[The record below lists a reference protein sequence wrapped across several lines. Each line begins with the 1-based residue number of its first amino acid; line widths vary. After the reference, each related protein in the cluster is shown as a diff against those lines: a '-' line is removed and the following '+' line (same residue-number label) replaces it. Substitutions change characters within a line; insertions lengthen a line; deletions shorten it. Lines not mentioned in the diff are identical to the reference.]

1 LDVLAYACMPLEDYT
16 MNKTK
21 KDSIT
26 VKEFGPIQEVNA
38 ELGDLTVLIG
48 AQASGKSLFLQ
59 MFKLIKDRVAIL
71 KSLENYGFV
80 VNNKLENL
88 LNRYLGEGLSS
99 MWTEKS
105 EFILNDKVYTRECFE
120 RLPEGNPADKVF
132 YIPAQRIL
140 SIADGRPKYFMEFS
154 ENDPFVL
161 RKFSDTLRLLV
172 QNGLGDSG
180 VLFPLPN
187 RLKSTIKRM
196 YNKAIFHGGKIVFDE
211 RGGQRKIAMDVENMH
226 LPLMTWS
233 AGQKEFMPL
242 LMAFYCLSGP
252 PQRVVNRKQYQ
263 YIILEEPE
271 MGLHPL
277 AIQTIILQMI
287 ELIHAGYKVVVS
299 THSPIL
305 LEFVWAY
312 NYLKNIPEKKRVGA
326 LCEVFGIQSSKKN
339 NLNFL
344 NDIFEKDIKTYY
356 FSRNTSGK
364 VEAKDI
370 SSLDVYSEDVAINE
384 WGGLTQFSSK
394 ANEVVSKYMAQYG
407 E

>member
-1 LDVLAYACMPLEDYT
+1 

-120 RLPEGNPADKVF
+120 RLPEGDPADKVF

-187 RLKSTIKRM
+187 RLKSTIKSM

-211 RGGQRKIAMDVENMH
+211 KGGQRKIAMDVENMH

-271 MGLHPL
+271 MVLHPL

-287 ELIHAGYKVVVS
+287 EFIHAGYKVVVS

-326 LCEVFGIQSSKKN
+326 LCEVFGIQSSKKD

-344 NDIFEKDIKTYY
+344 NDIYEKDIKTYY

-384 WGGLTQFSSK
+384 RGGLTQFSSK

>member
-1 LDVLAYACMPLEDYT
+1 

-211 RGGQRKIAMDVENMH
+211 KGGQRKIAMDVENMH

-344 NDIFEKDIKTYY
+344 NDIYEKDIKTYY

>member
-1 LDVLAYACMPLEDYT
+1 M
-16 MNKTK
+16 MNQIQEEV
-21 KDSIT
+21 KDRFI
-26 VKEFGPIQEVNA
+26 VKNFGPIHEVNV
-38 ELGDLTVLIG
+38 ELGDLTVLVG

-59 MFKLIKDRVAIL
+59 MFKLIKDKNAIL

-80 VNNKLENL
+80 VNNNLENL
-88 LNRYLGEGLSS
+88 LNRYLGEGLSK
-99 MWTEKS
+99 MWTDKS
-105 EFILNDKVYTRECFE
+105 EFISNDETYIREKFE
-120 RLPEGNPADKVF
+120 SPAEGDPADEVF

-161 RKFSDTLRLLV
+161 RKFSDTLRLFV
-172 QNGLGDSG
+172 QSGLGDSG
-180 VLFPLPN
+180 KLYPLPN
-187 RLKSTIKRM
+187 RLKSIIKRK
-196 YNKAIFHGGKIVFDE
+196 YDKTIFHGGEIVFDE
-211 RGGQRKIAMDVENMH
+211 KGGQRKIAMNVEDMH

-252 PQRVVNRKQYQ
+252 PQPVVNRSQYK
-263 YIILEEPE
+263 YIIMEEPE

-277 AIQTIILQMI
+277 AIQATILQMI
-287 ELIHAGYKVVVS
+287 EFIHNGHKVIVS
-299 THSPIL
+299 THSPML

-312 NYLKNIPEKKRVGA
+312 NCLKKIPEDKRVDA
-326 LCEVFGIQSSKKN
+326 LCELFDIQCSKN
-339 NLNFL
+339 NRKFL
-344 NDIFEKDIKTYY
+344 NCIYGKDIKTYY
-356 FSRNTSGK
+356 FSRNAAGK

-370 SSLDVYSEDVAINE
+370 SSLDVFSEDVAINE

-394 ANEVVSKYMAQYG
+394 TNDIVSKYMAQYG

>member
-1 LDVLAYACMPLEDYT
+1 MLAYACMPLEDYT

-120 RLPEGNPADKVF
+120 RLPEGDPADKVF

-187 RLKSTIKRM
+187 RLKSTIKSM

-211 RGGQRKIAMDVENMH
+211 KGGQRKIAMDVENMH

-287 ELIHAGYKVVVS
+287 EFIHAGYKVVVS

-326 LCEVFGIQSSKKN
+326 LCEVFGIQSSKKD

-344 NDIFEKDIKTYY
+344 NDIYEKDIKTYY

>member
-1 LDVLAYACMPLEDYT
+1 M
-16 MNKTK
+16 MNQIQEEV
-21 KDSIT
+21 KDRFI
-26 VKEFGPIQEVNA
+26 VKNFGPIHEVNV
-38 ELGDLTVLIG
+38 ELGDLTVLVG

-59 MFKLIKDRVAIL
+59 MFKLIKDKNAIL

-80 VNNKLENL
+80 VNNNLENL
-88 LNRYLGEGLSS
+88 LNRYLGEGLSK
-99 MWTEKS
+99 MLTDKS
-105 EFILNDKVYTRECFE
+105 EFISNDETYIREKFE
-120 RLPEGNPADKVF
+120 SPAEGDPADEVF

-161 RKFSDTLRLLV
+161 RKFSDTLRLFV
-172 QNGLGDSG
+172 QSGLGDSG
-180 VLFPLPN
+180 KLYPLPN
-187 RLKSTIKRM
+187 RLKSIIKRK
-196 YNKAIFHGGKIVFDE
+196 YDKTIFHGGEIVFDE
-211 RGGQRKIAMDVENMH
+211 KGGQRKIAMNVEDMH

-252 PQRVVNRKQYQ
+252 PQPVVNRSQYKH
-263 YIILEEPE
+263 IILEEPE

-277 AIQTIILQMI
+277 AIQAIILQMI
-287 ELIHAGYKVVVS
+287 EFIHNGHKVIVS
-299 THSPIL
+299 THSPML

-312 NYLKNIPEKKRVGA
+312 NCLKKIPEDKRVDA
-326 LCEVFGIQSSKKN
+326 LCELFDIQCSKN
-339 NLNFL
+339 NRKFL
-344 NDIFEKDIKTYY
+344 NCIYGKDIKTYY
-356 FSRNTSGK
+356 FSRNAAGK

-370 SSLDVYSEDVAINE
+370 SSLDVFSEDVAINE

-394 ANEVVSKYMAQYG
+394 TNDIVSKYMAQYG

>member
-1 LDVLAYACMPLEDYT
+1 
-16 MNKTK
+16 MNTVQ
-21 KDSIT
+21 KDQIT
-26 VKEFGPIQEVNA
+26 VRNLGPIQEVDI
-38 ELGDLTVLIG
+38 ELGDLTVLVG

-59 MFKLIKDRVAIL
+59 MFKLMKDRSAIL
-71 KSLENYGFV
+71 RSLENYGFV

-99 MWTEKS
+99 LWTAETAL
-105 EFILNDKVYTRECFE
+105 ILNDKAYTRACLESSSK
-120 RLPEGNPADKVF
+120 GNPADKVF

-161 RKFSDTLRLLV
+161 RQFSDTLRLLI
-172 QNGLGDSG
+172 QNGLGESG

-187 RLKSTIKRM
+187 RLKSTIKNM
-196 YNKAIFHGGKIVFDE
+196 YDKAIFHGGKIVLGE
-211 RGGQRKIAMDVENMH
+211 KGGQRKIAMNVEGVH

-252 PQRVVNRKQYQ
+252 PQSVVNRKQYE

-287 ELIHAGYKVVVS
+287 EFIHAGYKVIVS
-299 THSPIL
+299 THSPVL

-312 NYLKNIPEKKRVGA
+312 NYLKCIPKDKRIVA
-326 LCEVFGIQSSKKN
+326 LCEVFGVQDSMRN
-339 NLNFL
+339 NLGFM
-344 NDIFEKDIKTYY
+344 KDIYEKEVRTYF
-356 FSRNTSGK
+356 FSRHSTGK
-364 VEAKDI
+364 VTVKDI
-370 SSLDVYSEDVAINE
+370 TSLDVFSEDVDENE
-384 WGGLTQFSSK
+384 WGGLTQFSTK
-394 ANEVVSKYMAQYG
+394 ANEVVSKYMARYG

>member
-1 LDVLAYACMPLEDYT
+1 

-21 KDSIT
+21 NDSIT

-187 RLKSTIKRM
+187 RLKSTIKKM

-211 RGGQRKIAMDVENMH
+211 KGGQRKIAMDVENMH

-287 ELIHAGYKVVVS
+287 EFIHAGYKVVVS

-326 LCEVFGIQSSKKN
+326 LCEVFGIQSSKKD

-344 NDIFEKDIKTYY
+344 NDIYEKGIKTYY

>member
-1 LDVLAYACMPLEDYT
+1 MLAYACMPLEDYT

-211 RGGQRKIAMDVENMH
+211 KGGQRKIAMDVENMH

>member
-1 LDVLAYACMPLEDYT
+1 
-16 MNKTK
+16 
-21 KDSIT
+21 
-26 VKEFGPIQEVNA
+26 
-38 ELGDLTVLIG
+38 
-48 AQASGKSLFLQ
+48 
-59 MFKLIKDRVAIL
+59 
-71 KSLENYGFV
+71 
-80 VNNKLENL
+80 
-88 LNRYLGEGLSS
+88 
-99 MWTEKS
+99 
-105 EFILNDKVYTRECFE
+105 
-120 RLPEGNPADKVF
+120 
-132 YIPAQRIL
+132 
-140 SIADGRPKYFMEFS
+140 MEFS

-161 RKFSDTLRLLV
+161 RKFSDTLRLLI

-180 VLFPLPN
+180 VLYPLPN

-196 YNKAIFHGGKIVFDE
+196 YDKTIFHGGKVVLDE
-211 RGGQRKIAMDVENMH
+211 KGGQRKIAMNVENMH

-252 PQRVVNRKQYQ
+252 PQNVVNRKEYE

-287 ELIHAGYKVVVS
+287 EFIHAGYKVIVS
-299 THSPIL
+299 THSPVL

-312 NYLKNIPEKKRVGA
+312 NYLKSIPEDKRVGA
-326 LCEVFGIQSSKKN
+326 LCEVFGMQSSKKY

-344 NDIFEKDIKTYY
+344 NDIYEKDIKTYY
-356 FSRNTSGK
+356 FSRDTSGK
-364 VEAKDI
+364 VKAKDI

>member
-1 LDVLAYACMPLEDYT
+1 M
-16 MNKTK
+16 MNQIQEEA
-21 KDSIT
+21 KDRFI
-26 VKEFGPIQEVNA
+26 VKNFGPIHEVNV
-38 ELGDLTVLIG
+38 ELGDLTVLVG

-59 MFKLIKDRVAIL
+59 MFKLIKDKNAIL

-80 VNNKLENL
+80 VNNNLENL
-88 LNRYLGEGLSS
+88 LNRYLGEGLSK
-99 MWTEKS
+99 MWTDKS
-105 EFILNDKVYTRECFE
+105 EFISNDETYIREKFE
-120 RLPEGNPADKVF
+120 SPAEGDPADEVF

-161 RKFSDTLRLLV
+161 RKFSETLRLFT

-180 VLFPLPN
+180 KLYPLPN
-187 RLKSTIKRM
+187 RLKFVIKDK
-196 YNKAIFHGGKIVFDE
+196 YDKAIFHGGKIVFDE
-211 RGGQRKIAMDVENMH
+211 QGGQRKIAMNVEDMH

-252 PQRVVNRKQYQ
+252 PQPVVKRSQYE

-277 AIQTIILQMI
+277 AIQAIILQMI
-287 ELIHAGYKVVVS
+287 EFIHNGFKVIVS
-299 THSPIL
+299 THSPML

-312 NYLKNIPEKKRVGA
+312 NCLKKIPEDKRVDA
-326 LCEVFGIQSSKKN
+326 LCELFDIKRSKKLK
-339 NLNFL
+339 LNFL
-344 NDIFEKDIKTYY
+344 NCIYDKDIKTYY
-356 FSRNTSGK
+356 FSRNTAGK

-370 SSLDVYSEDVAINE
+370 SSLDVFSEDVAINE

-394 ANEVVSKYMAQYG
+394 TNDVVSKYMAQYG

>member
-1 LDVLAYACMPLEDYT
+1 MLAYACMPLEDYT

-211 RGGQRKIAMDVENMH
+211 KGGQRKIAMDVENMH

-344 NDIFEKDIKTYY
+344 NDIYEKDIKTYY

>member
-1 LDVLAYACMPLEDYT
+1 M
-16 MNKTK
+16 MNQIQEEV
-21 KDSIT
+21 KDRFI
-26 VKEFGPIQEVNA
+26 VKNFGPIHEVNV
-38 ELGDLTVLIG
+38 ELGDLTVLVG

-59 MFKLIKDRVAIL
+59 MFKLIKDKNAIL

-80 VNNKLENL
+80 VNNNLENL
-88 LNRYLGEGLSS
+88 LNRYLGEGLSK
-99 MWTEKS
+99 MLTDKS
-105 EFILNDKVYTRECFE
+105 EFISNDETYIREKFE
-120 RLPEGNPADKVF
+120 SPAEGDPADEVF

-161 RKFSDTLRLLV
+161 RKFSDTLRLFV
-172 QNGLGDSG
+172 QSGLGDSG
-180 VLFPLPN
+180 KLYPLPN
-187 RLKSTIKRM
+187 RLKSIIKRK
-196 YNKAIFHGGKIVFDE
+196 YDKTIFHGGEIVFDE
-211 RGGQRKIAMDVENMH
+211 KGGQRKIAMNVEDMH

-252 PQRVVNRKQYQ
+252 PQPVVNCSQYK

-277 AIQTIILQMI
+277 AIQAIILQMI
-287 ELIHAGYKVVVS
+287 EFIHNGHKVIVS
-299 THSPIL
+299 THSPML

-312 NYLKNIPEKKRVGA
+312 NCLKKIPEDKRVDA
-326 LCEVFGIQSSKKN
+326 LCELFDIQCSKN
-339 NLNFL
+339 NRKFL
-344 NDIFEKDIKTYY
+344 NCIYGKDIKTYY
-356 FSRNTSGK
+356 FSRNAAGK

-370 SSLDVYSEDVAINE
+370 SSLDVFSEDVAINE

-394 ANEVVSKYMAQYG
+394 TNDIVSKYMAQYG

>member
-1 LDVLAYACMPLEDYT
+1 MD
-16 MNKTK
+16 K
-21 KDSIT
+21 KEKISIRN
-26 VKEFGPIQEVNA
+26 FGPIRDVTV

-59 MFKLIKDRVAIL
+59 MFKLMKDLFAVL

-88 LNRYLGEGLSS
+88 LNRYLGEGLSN
-99 MWTEKS
+99 MWAEESKVS
-105 EFILNDKVYTRECFE
+105 LNDKEYTRKCFE
-120 RLPEGNPADKVF
+120 ESPKGNPAEKVF

-161 RKFSDTLRLLV
+161 RKFSDTLRLFI
-172 QNGLGDSG
+172 QNGLGGSE
-180 VLFPLPN
+180 VLYPLPN
-187 RLKSTIKRM
+187 RLKSAIKKM
-196 YNKAIFHGGKIVFDE
+196 YDKAIFHGGKIVLDE
-211 RGGQRKIAMDVENMH
+211 KGGQRKIAMNVENMH

-252 PQRVVNRKQYQ
+252 PQNVVNRKQYE

-277 AIQTIILQMI
+277 AIQTIILQII
-287 ELIHAGYKVVVS
+287 EFMHAGYKVIVS
-299 THSPIL
+299 THSPVL
-305 LEFVWAY
+305 LEFIWAY
-312 NYLKNIPEKKRVGA
+312 NYLSTIPSEKRIDA
-326 LCEVFGIQSSKKN
+326 LCDIFDVQNSRKN
-339 NLNFL
+339 NLNFM
-344 NDIFEKDIKTYY
+344 NDVYEKNIKTYY
-356 FSRNTSGK
+356 FSRDVSGK
-364 VEAKDI
+364 VKAKDI

-394 ANEVVSKYMAQYG
+394 ANEIVSKYMAQYG

>member
-1 LDVLAYACMPLEDYT
+1 MPLEDYT

-120 RLPEGNPADKVF
+120 RLPEGDPADKVF

-187 RLKSTIKRM
+187 RLKSTIKSM

-211 RGGQRKIAMDVENMH
+211 KGGQRKIAMDVENMH

-287 ELIHAGYKVVVS
+287 EFIHAGYKVVVS

-326 LCEVFGIQSSKKN
+326 LCEVFGIQSSKKD

-344 NDIFEKDIKTYY
+344 NDIYEKDIKTYY

>member
-1 LDVLAYACMPLEDYT
+1 M
-16 MNKTK
+16 MNQIQEEV
-21 KDSIT
+21 KDRFI
-26 VKEFGPIQEVNA
+26 VKNFGPIHEVNV
-38 ELGDLTVLIG
+38 ELGDLTVLVG

-59 MFKLIKDRVAIL
+59 MFKLIKDKNAIL

-80 VNNKLENL
+80 VNNNLKNL
-88 LNRYLGEGLSS
+88 LNRYLGEGLSK
-99 MWTEKS
+99 MWTDKS
-105 EFILNDKVYTRECFE
+105 EFISNDETYIREKFE
-120 RLPEGNPADKVF
+120 SPAEGDPADEVF

-161 RKFSDTLRLLV
+161 RKFSDTLRLFV
-172 QNGLGDSG
+172 QSGLSDSG
-180 VLFPLPN
+180 KLYPLPN
-187 RLKSTIKRM
+187 RLKSIIKRM
-196 YNKAIFHGGKIVFDE
+196 YDKTIFHGGEIVFDE
-211 RGGQRKIAMDVENMH
+211 KGGQRKIAMNVEDMH

-252 PQRVVNRKQYQ
+252 PQTVVNRSQYK

-277 AIQTIILQMI
+277 AIQAIILQMI
-287 ELIHAGYKVVVS
+287 EFIHNGHKVIVS
-299 THSPIL
+299 THSPML

-312 NYLKNIPEKKRVGA
+312 NCLKKIPEDKRVDA
-326 LCEVFGIQSSKKN
+326 LCELFDIKRSKKLK
-339 NLNFL
+339 LNFL
-344 NDIFEKDIKTYY
+344 NCIYDKDIKTYY
-356 FSRNTSGK
+356 FSRNTAGK

-370 SSLDVYSEDVAINE
+370 SSLDVFSEDVAINE

-394 ANEVVSKYMAQYG
+394 TNDVVSKYMAQYG

>member
-1 LDVLAYACMPLEDYT
+1 
-16 MNKTK
+16 MNTVQ
-21 KDSIT
+21 KDQIT
-26 VKEFGPIQEVNA
+26 VRNLGPIQEVDI
-38 ELGDLTVLIG
+38 ELGDLTVLVG

-59 MFKLIKDRVAIL
+59 MFKLMKDRSAIL
-71 KSLENYGFV
+71 RSLENYGFV

-99 MWTEKS
+99 LWTAETAL
-105 EFILNDKVYTRECFE
+105 ILNDKAYTRACLESSSK
-120 RLPEGNPADKVF
+120 GNPADKVF

-161 RKFSDTLRLLV
+161 RQFSDTLRLLI
-172 QNGLGDSG
+172 QNGLGESG

-187 RLKSTIKRM
+187 RLKSAIKNM
-196 YNKAIFHGGKIVFDE
+196 YDKAIFHGGKIVLE
-211 RGGQRKIAMDVENMH
+211 EKGGQRKIAMNVEDIH

-252 PQRVVNRKQYQ
+252 PQSVVNREQYE

-287 ELIHAGYKVVVS
+287 EFIHAGYKVIVS
-299 THSPIL
+299 THSPVL

-312 NYLKNIPEKKRVGA
+312 NYLKCIPKDKRIVA
-326 LCEVFGIQSSKKN
+326 LCEVFGVQDSMRN
-339 NLNFL
+339 NLGFM
-344 NDIFEKDIKTYY
+344 KDIYEKEVRTYF
-356 FSRNTSGK
+356 FSRHSTGK
-364 VEAKDI
+364 VTVKDI
-370 SSLDVYSEDVAINE
+370 TSLDVFSEDVDENE
-384 WGGLTQFSSK
+384 WGGLTQFSTK
-394 ANEVVSKYMAQYG
+394 ANEVVSKYMARYG

>member
-1 LDVLAYACMPLEDYT
+1 
-16 MNKTK
+16 MNKKK

-59 MFKLIKDRVAIL
+59 MFKLIKDRVAIQ

-211 RGGQRKIAMDVENMH
+211 KGGQRKIAMDVENMH

-344 NDIFEKDIKTYY
+344 NDIYEKDIKTYY

>member
-1 LDVLAYACMPLEDYT
+1 M
-16 MNKTK
+16 MNQIQEEV
-21 KDSIT
+21 KDRFI
-26 VKEFGPIQEVNA
+26 VRNFGPIQEIDV
-38 ELGDLTVLIG
+38 ELGDLTVLVG

-59 MFKLIKDRVAIL
+59 MFKLIKDKDAIL

-88 LNRYLGEGLSS
+88 LNRYLGEGLSK
-99 MWTEKS
+99 MWTDDS
-105 EFILNDKVYTRECFE
+105 EFISNDIPYTRENLE
-120 RLPEGNPADKVF
+120 RPLRGNPADKVF

-161 RKFSDTLRLLV
+161 RKFSETLRLFA

-180 VLFPLPN
+180 KLFPLPN
-187 RLKSTIKRM
+187 RLKNVIKKK
-196 YNKAIFHGGKIVFDE
+196 YDKTIFHGGEIVFE
-211 RGGQRKIAMDVENMH
+211 EKGGQRKMAMNVENMH

-252 PQRVVNRKQYQ
+252 PQPVVNRSQYE

-277 AIQTIILQMI
+277 AIQAIILQMI
-287 ELIHAGYKVVVS
+287 EFINNGFKVIVS
-299 THSPIL
+299 THSPML

-312 NYLKNIPEKKRVGA
+312 NCLKKIPEGKRVGA
-326 LCEVFGIQSSKKN
+326 LYELFDIQPNKKN
-339 NLNFL
+339 KLAFL
-344 NDIFEKDIKTYY
+344 KSIFKKNIKTYY
-356 FSRNTSGK
+356 FSRNTGGK
-364 VEAKDI
+364 VQAKDI
-370 SSLDVYSEDVAINE
+370 SSLDVFSEDVAINE

-394 ANEVVSKYMAQYG
+394 TNDVVSKYMAQYG
-407 E
+407 EEE

>member
-1 LDVLAYACMPLEDYT
+1 MLAYACMPLEDYT

-21 KDSIT
+21 NDSIT

-187 RLKSTIKRM
+187 RLKSTIKKM

-211 RGGQRKIAMDVENMH
+211 KGGQRKIAMDVENMH

-271 MGLHPL
+271 MVLHPL

-287 ELIHAGYKVVVS
+287 EFIHAGYKVVVS

-326 LCEVFGIQSSKKN
+326 LCEVFGIQSSKKD

-344 NDIFEKDIKTYY
+344 NDIYEKGIKTYY

>member
-1 LDVLAYACMPLEDYT
+1 M
-16 MNKTK
+16 MNQIQEEV
-21 KDSIT
+21 KDRFI
-26 VKEFGPIQEVNA
+26 VRKFGPIQEIDV
-38 ELGDLTVLIG
+38 ELGDLTVLVG

-59 MFKLIKDRVAIL
+59 MFKLIKDKDAIL
-71 KSLENYGFV
+71 ESLENYGFV

-88 LNRYLGEGLSS
+88 LDRYLGEGLSK
-99 MWTEKS
+99 MWTDES
-105 EFILNDKVYTRECFE
+105 EFISNDIPYTRENLE
-120 RLPEGNPADKVF
+120 RPLRGNPADKVF

-140 SIADGRPKYFMEFS
+140 SIADGRPKYFTEFS

-161 RKFSDTLRLLV
+161 RKFSETLRLFA

-180 VLFPLPN
+180 KLFPLPN
-187 RLKSTIKRM
+187 RLKNVIKKK
-196 YNKAIFHGGKIVFDE
+196 YDKTIFHGGEIVFE
-211 RGGQRKIAMDVENMH
+211 EKGGQRKMAMNVENMH

-252 PQRVVNRKQYQ
+252 PQPVVNRSQYE

-277 AIQTIILQMI
+277 AIQAIILQMI
-287 ELIHAGYKVVVS
+287 EFINNGFKVIVS
-299 THSPIL
+299 THSPML

-312 NYLKNIPEKKRVGA
+312 NCLKKIPEGKRVGA
-326 LCEVFGIQSSKKN
+326 LYELFDIQPNKKN
-339 NLNFL
+339 KLAFL
-344 NDIFEKDIKTYY
+344 KSIFKKDIKTYY
-356 FSRNTSGK
+356 FSRNTGGK
-364 VEAKDI
+364 VQAKDI
-370 SSLDVYSEDVAINE
+370 SSLDVFSEDVAINE

-394 ANEVVSKYMAQYG
+394 TNDVVSKYMAQYG

>member
-1 LDVLAYACMPLEDYT
+1 MIIAQKERIA
-16 MNKTK
+16 
-21 KDSIT
+21 
-26 VKEFGPIQEVNA
+26 VKNFGPIHEVNV

-59 MFKLIKDRVAIL
+59 MFKLIKDRSAIL

-88 LNRYLGEGLSS
+88 LNRYLGEGLSN
-99 MWTEKS
+99 MWTEES
-105 EFILNDKVYTRECFE
+105 EKCFE
-120 RLPEGNPADKVF
+120 SPPKGNPADKVF

-161 RKFSDTLRLLV
+161 RKFSDTLRLLI

-180 VLFPLPN
+180 ILYPLPN

-196 YNKAIFHGGKIVFDE
+196 YDKAIFHGGKVVLDE
-211 RGGQRKIAMDVENMH
+211 KGGQRKIAMNVENMH

-252 PQRVVNRKQYQ
+252 PQNVVNRKEYE

-287 ELIHAGYKVVVS
+287 EFIHAGYKVIVS
-299 THSPIL
+299 THSPVL

-312 NYLKNIPEKKRVGA
+312 NYLKNIPEDRRVGA
-326 LCEVFGIQSSKKN
+326 LCEVFGIQNSKKY
-339 NLNFL
+339 NLSFL
-344 NDIFEKDIKTYY
+344 NDIYEKNIKTYY
-356 FSRNTSGK
+356 FSRDTSGK
-364 VEAKDI
+364 VKAKDI

>member
-1 LDVLAYACMPLEDYT
+1 
-16 MNKTK
+16 
-21 KDSIT
+21 
-26 VKEFGPIQEVNA
+26 
-38 ELGDLTVLIG
+38 
-48 AQASGKSLFLQ
+48 
-59 MFKLIKDRVAIL
+59 
-71 KSLENYGFV
+71 
-80 VNNKLENL
+80 
-88 LNRYLGEGLSS
+88 
-99 MWTEKS
+99 
-105 EFILNDKVYTRECFE
+105 
-120 RLPEGNPADKVF
+120 
-132 YIPAQRIL
+132 
-140 SIADGRPKYFMEFS
+140 
-154 ENDPFVL
+154 
-161 RKFSDTLRLLV
+161 
-172 QNGLGDSG
+172 
-180 VLFPLPN
+180 
-187 RLKSTIKRM
+187 
-196 YNKAIFHGGKIVFDE
+196 
-211 RGGQRKIAMDVENMH
+211 MDVENMH

-287 ELIHAGYKVVVS
+287 ELIHAGYKVIVS
-299 THSPIL
+299 THSPVL

-312 NYLKNIPEKKRVGA
+312 NYLKNIPENYRVGA
-326 LCEVFGIQSSKKN
+326 LCEVFGIQNSKKN

-344 NDIFEKDIKTYY
+344 NDIYEKNIKTYY

-394 ANEVVSKYMAQYG
+394 ANEVVAKDMARYG

>member
-1 LDVLAYACMPLEDYT
+1 MDIVQNDII
-16 MNKTK
+16 K
-21 KDSIT
+21 
-26 VKEFGPIQEVNA
+26 VKNFGPIREVNV

-59 MFKLIKDRVAIL
+59 MFKLIKDRVAIQ

-88 LNRYLGEGLSS
+88 LNRYLGEGLSN
-99 MWTEKS
+99 MWTEES
-105 EFILNDKVYTRECFE
+105 EFILNGSIYTRECFE
-120 RLPEGNPADKVF
+120 RLPKGNPADKVF

-196 YNKAIFHGGKIVFDE
+196 YDKAIFHGGRIVFDE
-211 RGGQRKIAMDVENMH
+211 KGGQRKIAMDVENMH

-252 PQRVVNRKQYQ
+252 PQPVVNRKQYE

-287 ELIHAGYKVVVS
+287 EFIHAGHKVVVS

-312 NYLKNIPEKKRVGA
+312 NYLRNVPEDGRVKALREIFDIRKKDRHG
-326 LCEVFGIQSSKKN
+326 
-339 NLNFL
+339 FL
-344 NDIFEKDIKTYY
+344 NDIYEKNIKTYY
-356 FSRNTSGK
+356 FSRNRYGK

-370 SSLDVYSEDVAINE
+370 SSLDVYSDDVAINE
-384 WGGLTQFSSK
+384 WGGLTQFSSRI
-394 ANEVVSKYMAQYG
+394 NDVVSKYMAEYG

>member
-1 LDVLAYACMPLEDYT
+1 M
-16 MNKTK
+16 MNQIQEEV
-21 KDSIT
+21 KDRFI
-26 VKEFGPIQEVNA
+26 VKNFGPIHEVNV
-38 ELGDLTVLIG
+38 ELGDLTVLVG

-59 MFKLIKDRVAIL
+59 MFKLIKDKNAIL

-80 VNNKLENL
+80 VNNNLKNL
-88 LNRYLGEGLSS
+88 LNRYLGEGLSK
-99 MWTEKS
+99 MWTDKS
-105 EFILNDKVYTRECFE
+105 EFISNDETYIREKFE
-120 RLPEGNPADKVF
+120 SPAEGDPADEVF

-161 RKFSDTLRLLV
+161 RKFSDTLRLFV
-172 QNGLGDSG
+172 QSGLSDSG
-180 VLFPLPN
+180 KLYPLPN
-187 RLKSTIKRM
+187 RLKSIIKRM
-196 YNKAIFHGGKIVFDE
+196 YDKTIFHGGEIVFDQK
-211 RGGQRKIAMDVENMH
+211 GGQRKIAMNVEDMH

-252 PQRVVNRKQYQ
+252 PQTVVNRSQYK

-277 AIQTIILQMI
+277 AIQAIILQMI
-287 ELIHAGYKVVVS
+287 EFIHNGHKVIVS
-299 THSPIL
+299 THSPML

-312 NYLKNIPEKKRVGA
+312 NCLKKIPEDKRVDA
-326 LCEVFGIQSSKKN
+326 LCELFDIKRSKKLK
-339 NLNFL
+339 LNFL
-344 NDIFEKDIKTYY
+344 NCIYDKDIKTYY
-356 FSRNTSGK
+356 FSRNTAGK

-370 SSLDVYSEDVAINE
+370 SSLDVFSEDVAINE

-394 ANEVVSKYMAQYG
+394 TNDVVSKYMAQYG

>member
-1 LDVLAYACMPLEDYT
+1 MGIIQ
-16 MNKTK
+16 
-21 KDSIT
+21 KDRIA
-26 VKEFGPIQEVNA
+26 VKNFGPIRDVNV

-59 MFKLIKDRVAIL
+59 MFKLVKDRFAIL

-88 LNRYLGEGLSS
+88 LNRYLGEGLSN
-99 MWTEKS
+99 MWTTES
-105 EFILNDKVYTRECFE
+105 EFVLNEKIYTRKCFE
-120 RLPEGNPADKVF
+120 CSPKGKPADKVF

-161 RKFSDTLRLLV
+161 RKFSDTLRLFI
-172 QNGLGDSG
+172 QNGLGDSS
-180 VLFPLPN
+180 VLYPLSN
-187 RLKSTIKRM
+187 RLQSTIKRM
-196 YNKAIFHGGKIVFDE
+196 YDKAIFHGGKIVLDE
-211 RGGQRKIAMDVENMH
+211 RGGQRKIAMNVEDMH

-252 PQRVVNRKQYQ
+252 PQNVVNRKEYE

-287 ELIHAGYKVVVS
+287 EFIHAGYKVVVS
-299 THSPIL
+299 THSPVL

-312 NYLKNIPEKKRVGA
+312 NHLKSIPEDKRVGA
-326 LCEVFGIQSSKKN
+326 LCEVFGIQSSEKN
-339 NLNFL
+339 GLDFL
-344 NDIFEKDIKTYY
+344 KDIYEKDIKTYC
-356 FSRNTSGK
+356 FLRDTSGK
-364 VEAKDI
+364 VNSKDI
-370 SSLDVYSEDVAINE
+370 SSLDVYSEDVTINE

-394 ANEVVSKYMAQYG
+394 ANEVVSRYMAQYD

>member
-1 LDVLAYACMPLEDYT
+1 M
-16 MNKTK
+16 MNQIQEEV
-21 KDSIT
+21 KDRFI
-26 VKEFGPIQEVNA
+26 VKNFGPIHEVNV
-38 ELGDLTVLIG
+38 ELGDLTVLVG

-59 MFKLIKDRVAIL
+59 MFKLIKDKNAIL

-88 LNRYLGEGLSS
+88 LNRYLGEGLSK
-99 MWTEKS
+99 MLTDKS
-105 EFILNDKVYTRECFE
+105 EFISNDETYIREKFE
-120 RLPEGNPADKVF
+120 SPAEGDPADEVF

-161 RKFSDTLRLLV
+161 RKFSDTLRLFV
-172 QNGLGDSG
+172 QSGLGDSG
-180 VLFPLPN
+180 KLYPLPN
-187 RLKSTIKRM
+187 RLKSIIKRK
-196 YNKAIFHGGKIVFDE
+196 YDKTIFHGGEIVFDE
-211 RGGQRKIAMDVENMH
+211 KGGQRKIAMNVEDMH

-252 PQRVVNRKQYQ
+252 PQPVVNRSQYK

-277 AIQTIILQMI
+277 AIQAIILQMI
-287 ELIHAGYKVVVS
+287 EFMDNGHKVIVS
-299 THSPIL
+299 THSPML

-312 NYLKNIPEKKRVGA
+312 NCLKKIPKNKRVGA
-326 LCEVFGIQSSKKN
+326 LCELFDIKN
-339 NLNFL
+339 EKWPNVNFL
-344 NDIFEKDIKTYY
+344 KSIFKKDIKTYY
-356 FSRNTSGK
+356 FSRNTAEK
-364 VEAKDI
+364 VESKDI
-370 SSLDVYSEDVAINE
+370 SSLDVFSEETAINE

-394 ANEVVSKYMAQYG
+394 TNDVVSRYMAQYG
-407 E
+407 EEE

>member
-1 LDVLAYACMPLEDYT
+1 MLAYACMPLEDYT

-21 KDSIT
+21 NDSIT

-187 RLKSTIKRM
+187 RLKSTIKKM

-211 RGGQRKIAMDVENMH
+211 KGGQRKIAMDVENMH

-287 ELIHAGYKVVVS
+287 EFIHAGYKVVVS

-326 LCEVFGIQSSKKN
+326 LCEVFGIQSSKKD

-344 NDIFEKDIKTYY
+344 NDIYEKGIKTYY

>member
-1 LDVLAYACMPLEDYT
+1 
-16 MNKTK
+16 MNTVQ
-21 KDSIT
+21 KDQIT
-26 VKEFGPIQEVNA
+26 VRNLGPIQEVDI
-38 ELGDLTVLIG
+38 ELGDLTVLVG

-59 MFKLIKDRVAIL
+59 MFKLMKDRLAIL
-71 KSLENYGFV
+71 RSLENYGFV

-99 MWTEKS
+99 LWTAETAL
-105 EFILNDKVYTRECFE
+105 ILNDKAYTRAYFE
-120 RLPEGNPADKVF
+120 SSSKGNPADKVF

-161 RKFSDTLRLLV
+161 RQFSDTLRLLI
-172 QNGLGDSG
+172 QNGLGESG

-187 RLKSTIKRM
+187 RLKSAIKNM
-196 YNKAIFHGGKIVFDE
+196 YDKAIFHGGKIVLE
-211 RGGQRKIAMDVENMH
+211 EKGGQRKIAMNVEGVH

-252 PQRVVNRKQYQ
+252 PQSVVNRKQYE

-287 ELIHAGYKVVVS
+287 EFIHAGYKVIVS
-299 THSPIL
+299 THSPVL

-312 NYLKNIPEKKRVGA
+312 NYLKCIPKDKRIVA
-326 LCEVFGIQSSKKN
+326 LCEVFGVQDSMRN
-339 NLNFL
+339 NLGFM
-344 NDIFEKDIKTYY
+344 KDIYEKEVRTYF
-356 FSRNTSGK
+356 FSRHSTGK
-364 VEAKDI
+364 VTVKDI
-370 SSLDVYSEDVAINE
+370 TSLDVFSEDVDENE
-384 WGGLTQFSSK
+384 WGGLTQFSTK
-394 ANEVVSKYMAQYG
+394 ANEVVSKYMAHYG